1 MINVQEKETE
11 AGKCIEKAEDST
23 VYGEF
28 ISSYHKWISS
38 EKQRKKAR
46 WLVEVTKELTP
57 QRLYRLQK
65 RDPYKG

>member
-1 MINVQEKETE
+1 MMEKDNET
-11 AGKCIEKAEDST
+11 GKCIEKTEDFT
-23 VYGEF
+23 AYGEF
-28 ISSYHKWISS
+28 ISSYHKWVSF

-46 WLVEVTKELTP
+46 WLMEVTQELTP